1 MPRPSTPEVAAASG
15 ASLPSFIKDEFDAF
29 LECGIL
35 MLDLLLIVVIGGMG
49 TTCGAVI
56 GSARFVLAQSYLR
69 DLMRFAS
76 TQLQGALEGVPMLAA
91 LISPQ
96 PWPLWMGI
104 LFVLSMYHFHSG
116 VVGRLRAARRLR
128 KSATAIAHE
137 LQVGAL
143 DRIAFTL
150 PLLNLEAT
158 KNKPVK
164 HWISGPDN
172 ARAMPCQANGF
183 MQAVVASAKPGGRWV
198 RLKD

>member
-49 TTCGAVI
+49 TICGAVI

-96 PWPLWMGI
+96 RWPLWLGI
-104 LFVLSMYHFHSG
+104 LFVLSMYHFRSG
-116 VVGRLRAARRLR
+116 VVGQLRAARRLR
-128 KSATAIAHE
+128 RS
-137 LQVGAL
+137 
-143 DRIAFTL
+143 
-150 PLLNLEAT
+150 
-158 KNKPVK
+158 
-164 HWISGPDN
+164 
-172 ARAMPCQANGF
+172 ARAQERKSNSP
-183 MQAVVASAKPGGRWV
+183 
-198 RLKD
+198 